1 MQAVTLLQLIV
12 SGVLLGGLY
21 ALIAMG
27 LTLIFGVMRLINFA
41 QGEFITLGMYAAYWF
56 YVSLGGNPYLS
67 IVLVVPASLVG
78 GWALERTLFRRVGSA
93 PPAMQMLVT
102 FGLSLALQNAML
114 LAFGGDYRSAASSF
128 AKGSVQI
135 GGIQMG
141 VGQLVAFAAAM
152 AIAVLLIVAL
162 RSTRTGR
169 ALRAV
174 QENRYAI
181 QLVGVNVDRL
191 FATAFAIGIC
201 LAAVAGV
208 LIAPNYFISPTIGG
222 GLVFTGFVVVVLG
235 GLGSLGGAIAGGMI
249 IGVVESLAG
258 FYLPSGL
265 KDSFSLAVFIVVLL
279 LRPAGLFG
287 RRGAEEMGFK

>member
-1 MQAVTLLQLIV
+1 MTLLQLVV

-56 YVSLGGNPYLS
+56 YISLGGNPYLS
-67 IVLVVPASLVG
+67 MVLVVPAALLG
-78 GWALERTLFRRVGSA
+78 GWILERTLFRRMGSA

-114 LAFGGDYRSAASSF
+114 LAFGGDYRSASSSF
-128 AKGSVQI
+128 AKRSLHL
-135 GGIQMG
+135 GGIDVG
-141 VGQLVAFAAAM
+141 VGQLVAFAASM
-152 AIAVLLIVAL
+152 AIGVGLIIAL
-162 RSTRTGR
+162 RHTRTGR

-181 QLVGVNVDRL
+181 QLVGVNVERL
-191 FATAFAIGIC
+191 FAIAFAIGIC

-208 LIAPNYFISPTIGG
+208 LIAPNYFISPTVGG

-235 GLGSLGGAIAGGMI
+235 GLGSLGGAIVGGMI
-249 IGVVESLAG
+249 IGIVESLSG
-258 FYLPSGL
+258 FYLPGGL

-279 LRPAGLFG
+279 LRPVGLFG
-287 RRGAEEMGFK
+287 RRGAEEVGFK